1 MNKTQSLLAKF
12 NQIIQNNKLAH
23 LYLVV
28 GSTLSRQKLFVLE
41 LAYRIFKPHDPH
53 LLKKDTLLNSQ
64 YPNFYYLTKQN
75 HLFTKEQI
83 LQFQKNFLQTSLFG
97 TQRIYVIEEIE
108 KITTQ
113 TSNSLLHFFENPS
126 NNNTI
131 GFLLTNN
138 LEQVLPTIVSRCQII
153 NISDTV
159 DAKSQNLDSKTK
171 SQIDAFDF
179 SLSNL
184 INKNSDQMDLFVA
197 SDYYQNFKQFFL
209 DFLIQFPK
217 TISLKLAVFASPLL
231 AKLISCPHFLN
242 DFLSVL
248 LRFFSDILYE
258 KTPNSKTP
266 IYFSKTQILTNPE
279 YQKYYQTLPLPTT
292 FNILKIIHQIY
303 KKQNILSNQE
313 NLFMALLI
321 QLEAQRLSF

>member
-1 MNKTQSLLAKF
+1 MNKIQSWLTKF
-12 NQIIQNNKLAH
+12 SQIIQNNKIAH

-28 GSTLSRQKLFVLE
+28 GSTLSQQKEFVLE
-41 LAYRIFKPHDPH
+41 LAYRIFKRHDLH
-53 LLKKDTLLNSQ
+53 LWSKDTLLNSQ
-64 YPNFYYLTKQN
+64 YPNFYYLTKHN

-138 LEQVLPTIVSRCQII
+138 LEQVLTTIVSRCQII
-153 NISDTV
+153 NISDDM
-159 DAKSQNLDSKTK
+159 DAKSKNQDQKTTP
-171 SQIDAFDF
+171 QIDVLDF

-184 INKNSDQMDLFVA
+184 INKNTDQMDLFIA

-209 DFLIQFPK
+209 DFIIQFPK
-217 TISLKLAVFASPLL
+217 TISLKLSVFASPLF
-231 AKLISCPHFLN
+231 AKLIAFPHFLN

-248 LRFFSDILYE
+248 LYFFSDVLYE
-258 KTPNSKTP
+258 KISKNQLP

-303 KKQNILSNQE
+303 KKIYILSNQE
-313 NLFMALLI
+313 NLLMVLI
-321 QLEAQRLSF
+321 FQFEAQRLSF